1 MSKRKKF
8 WLIFSGASVLLVVLI
23 LGGFVVV
30 YNRLELVDRG
40 LAHPT
45 FPYMRY
51 SQNELNEMYPQYV
64 NVDVAT
70 TRTPEETHRLFV
82 DKLKE
87 GDFDGAVEC
96 CFVREDWEVTK
107 NWINKIQE
115 QGYFEQMISDLDTKI
130 EVEFMGDTLA
140 SYNYYAERDGKL
152 LGSVIE
158 FIKDS
163 NGIWLIES
171 L

>member
-1 MSKRKKF
+1 M
-8 WLIFSGASVLLVVLI
+8 LVVLI

-40 LAHPT
+40 LARPT

-51 SQNELNEMYPQYV
+51 SQNDLNEMYPQYV

-70 TRTPEETHRLFV
+70 TRSPEETHRLFV

-87 GDFDGAVEC
+87 GDLDGAVEC
-96 CFVREDWEVTK
+96 CVVKDSWNNTK
-107 NWINKIQE
+107 EGLERVKDSGKLAE
-115 QGYFEQMISDLDTKI
+115 MISDLDTDLEPNVI
-130 EVEFMGDTLA
+130 GDTI
-140 SYNYYAERDGKL
+140 SSFNYYAEVDGKM
-152 LGSVIE
+152 LGSILE
-158 FIKDS
+158 FRKDK
-163 NGIWLIES
+163 NGVWLIES